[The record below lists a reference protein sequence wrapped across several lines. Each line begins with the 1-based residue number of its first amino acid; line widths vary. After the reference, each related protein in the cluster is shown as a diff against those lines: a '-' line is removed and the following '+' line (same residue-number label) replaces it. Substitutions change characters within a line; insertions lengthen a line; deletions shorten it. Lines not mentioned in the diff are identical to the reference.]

1 MQNFTDFLINTPEG
15 TRDRLWSEQNA
26 QRGAERKLT
35 ALFAERGYLEVSTP
49 ILEYYDLYRQARNPI
64 PAESMI
70 TLVGRDGRLLVLR
83 PDCTTPIARIAATR
97 KLPLPC
103 RLYYNQSVYRRTT
116 WHHGDSIEV
125 AQCGVELFGID
136 GIAGD
141 GEIVEL
147 AIDALLAVEVKEF
160 HLELGG
166 LDGFALEAI
175 RGSLPADKREYVRF
189 EPTLTQDIEYYTGL
203 VFRAY
208 ATGSGKAV
216 LAGGRYDRL
225 TGDFGRAAPG
235 VGFAVYVDEVLRT
248 ENASASNERLMI
260 AVTKGRMLEES
271 LALFEKIGL
280 NCPAALSDKDDRR
293 LVHDIPGSNVSIV
306 LAKAADVLTY
316 VERGVCQLGI
326 VGYDTILENGGNFT
340 ELADL
345 RFSACKFA
353 LAGYG
358 AREIRTVASKYPNVA
373 KQYFAKKGTD
383 VDIIKID
390 GSVELA
396 PLLNLADAIVDI
408 VQSGGTLKANGLQI
422 LDDIVPV
429 SARLIANSA
438 ALRLKKDEIAAL
450 TDKIS
455 AEV

>member
-1 MQNFTDFLINTPEG
+1 
-15 TRDRLWSEQNA
+15 
-26 QRGAERKLT
+26 
-35 ALFAERGYLEVSTP
+35 
-49 ILEYYDLYRQARNPI
+49 
-64 PAESMI
+64 
-70 TLVGRDGRLLVLR
+70 
-83 PDCTTPIARIAATR
+83 
-97 KLPLPC
+97 
-103 RLYYNQSVYRRTT
+103 
-116 WHHGDSIEV
+116 
-125 AQCGVELFGID
+125 
-136 GIAGD
+136 
-141 GEIVEL
+141 
-147 AIDALLAVEVKEF
+147 
-160 HLELGG
+160 
-166 LDGFALEAI
+166 
-175 RGSLPADKREYVRF
+175 
-189 EPTLTQDIEYYTGL
+189 
-203 VFRAY
+203 
-208 ATGSGKAV
+208 
-216 LAGGRYDRL
+216 
-225 TGDFGRAAPG
+225 
-235 VGFAVYVDEVLRT
+235 
-248 ENASASNERLMI
+248 MI